1 MSISTEYSAIRRSA
15 AAYERAGT
23 LVAVTGA
30 GRDAVVTHVL
40 ARSTEFAQPGSVV
53 DSLVLD
59 DDGAVIDSV
68 VAIMDESRTLI
79 HSDAAAG
86 LGDEVRAV
94 SRTVDVRDV
103 TVDTLAEWAAV
114 GVEGPR
120 SWEVVRDLLDDD
132 IASLLLNEWR
142 PIHLPGASASLL
154 ARTGTTAEYGY
165 LVVADVPAEQILDRI
180 RAALEAVDGAVVGSQ
195 ALLRAR
201 LEVNHPVVPEQFL
214 GLTPLEAGAGWAAG
228 VGRQDAFRGARPAV
242 VPHRRLVAVRSER
255 PLEAGQVVE
264 AAGRPVGRVHLC
276 APEIDGVTSYAL
288 ALIDTPF
295 DVPGLDLSIGGRPAK
310 TVSRPAVQPASWIE
324 SIG

>member
-15 AAYERAGT
+15 AAYERTGT
-23 LVAVTGA
+23 LLAITGA

-79 HSDAAAG
+79 HSDVAGG
-86 LGDEVRAV
+86 LGEEVEDA
-94 SRTVDVRDV
+94 SRTVGVQDV
-103 TVDTLAEWAAV
+103 TVDALEGWAAI

-120 SWEVVRDLLDDD
+120 SWEVVRDLLDED

-142 PIHLPGASASLL
+142 PIHLPGAVTALL

-165 LVVADVPAEQILDRI
+165 LVIADLPAEQILERI
-180 RAALEAVDGAVVGSQ
+180 RPALDGVDGAVVGPQ

-201 LEVNHPVVPEQFL
+201 LEVNHPVVPAQFT

-242 VPHRRLVAVRSER
+242 APDRRLVAVRSER
-255 PLEAGQVVE
+255 PLEGGQVVE
-264 AAGRPVGRVHLC
+264 AAGRPVGRVHVC
-276 APEIDGVTSYAL
+276 APEIPGVTGYAL

-295 DVPGLDLSIGGRPAK
+295 DVPGLEVFIGGTPAE

-324 SIG
+324 PIG